1 MRGKFITFEGP
12 EGCGKSTH
20 SKALAERLRARGI
33 ETVLTREPGGTP
45 LAEKIRALVREET
58 GDAPVASAET
68 LLFLAAR
75 AQNVARAVLPAL
87 ERGAW
92 VLCDRFADST
102 FAYQGF
108 GRGFDLAELERLNA
122 FATGGLAPDL
132 TILLDVPPEIS
143 RERLGTRQNATG
155 EKADRMENAGRL
167 FHKAVRDGFLALAA
181 LPENAGRFAVIDS
194 SGDRD
199 RVSAAI
205 YAAVERLI

>member
-1 MRGKFITFEGP
+1 M
-12 EGCGKSTH
+12 
-20 SKALAERLRARGI
+20 
-33 ETVLTREPGGTP
+33 
-45 LAEKIRALVREET
+45 
-58 GDAPVASAET
+58 
-68 LLFLAAR
+68 
-75 AQNVARAVLPAL
+75 ARAVLPAL

-205 YAAVERLI
+205 DAAVERLI

>member
-45 LAEKIRALVREET
+45 LAEKIRALVRDET
-58 GDAPVASAET
+58 GDAPVASAAP

-205 YAAVERLI
+205 DAAVERLI